1 MIEFTRYLYIKQDVE
16 TALIGSLLNKDK
28 DLALF
33 WAFELFHSGF
43 TQGALLVLWNAYY
56 GFYATESPA
65 MEAYMK
71 KREATMDPEE
81 FIVTFVSNLV
91 IRPSNTDVFFLS
103 GAAQKTEEDD
113 DYVEWDLT
121 KRLEEKN
128 YEAIAHALVSMSKEK
143 SKLTK
148 AKKQLSTYFESKG
161 MKRPTFAVTCDHVAP
176 SLILIARTMT
186 YYAQLAK
193 STNEKK
199 KNLYVVAGEGTSSE
213 FRTIEVNYPD
223 EKPPK
228 LFPKLAKHSPETN
241 GILSVFMPSHSNET
255 LDTYRGKWIIDA
267 YHTTPIWR
275 KRVEEYGGK
284 YSKDDGDIVWDNVDN
299 EEEFWERYYYDTDEQ
314 PMEIQRKNIPSYNAR
329 MTMQQF
335 CDTYKKSGL
344 YTPCPELLEA
354 LTD

>member
-43 TQGALLVLWNAYY
+43 TQGALLVLWNTYY

-65 MEAYMK
+65 MESYMK

-121 KRLEEKN
+121 KRLKEEN
-128 YEAIAHALVSMSKEK
+128 YEAIAHALVIMSKEK

-161 MKRPTFAVTCDHVAP
+161 VKRPTFAVVNDLPHFAEQLPRHPDARLVTNLRRTGTTSKSSAYFDSKLDMSFAISSC
-176 SLILIARTMT
+176 SLSSMSSPF
-186 YYAQLAK
+186 
-193 STNEKK
+193 STP
-199 KNLYVVAGEGTSSE
+199 Y
-213 FRTIEVNYPD
+213 
-223 EKPPK
+223 
-228 LFPKLAKHSPETN
+228 
-241 GILSVFMPSHSNET
+241 
-255 LDTYRGKWIIDA
+255 
-267 YHTTPIWR
+267 
-275 KRVEEYGGK
+275 
-284 YSKDDGDIVWDNVDN
+284 
-299 EEEFWERYYYDTDEQ
+299 
-314 PMEIQRKNIPSYNAR
+314 SYNSFASFN
-329 MTMQQF
+329 TSTAASAHSHAVSKEF
-335 CDTYKKSGL
+335 TSISA
-344 YTPCPELLEA
+344 A
-354 LTD
+354 LPPQETKNAPAANNITNFFILFYICFIQK